1 MLVLGVDPG
10 TATTGY
16 GLVTETQQGDLLAV
30 DFGVIT
36 TPAGLPAAT
45 RLLDLHQKLSE
56 IVQLHCP
63 HSCAV
68 EKLFFSRNVATAMA
82 VGEARGVI
90 LLTLSQ
96 AGLTPFEY
104 TPMEIKMAVAGYG
117 AADKRQV
124 QQMTQILLGLKAVPR
139 PDDAADALAL
149 AICHLH
155 SARLKALT
163 NS

>member
-1 MLVLGVDPG
+1 
-10 TATTGY
+10 
-16 GLVTETQQGDLLAV
+16 
-30 DFGVIT
+30 
-36 TPAGLPAAT
+36 
-45 RLLDLHQKLSE
+45 
-56 IVQLHCP
+56 
-63 HSCAV
+63 
-68 EKLFFSRNVATAMA
+68 MA